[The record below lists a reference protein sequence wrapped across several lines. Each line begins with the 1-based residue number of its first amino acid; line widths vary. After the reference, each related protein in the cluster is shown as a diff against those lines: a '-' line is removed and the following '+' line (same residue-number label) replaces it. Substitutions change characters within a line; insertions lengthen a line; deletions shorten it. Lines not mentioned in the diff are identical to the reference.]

1 MQQVK
6 TLIAAGYALTVEGNE
21 IKVKPPPKRLPTGLE
36 AAMFQAVKANKAAA
50 IQYLSSPP
58 PAPATTTPETTP
70 PPLTSTVMGFEA
82 LTTKVL
88 AGGISER
95 DEAWWITQWQIVA
108 GDRGLIPRIGSDG
121 LPHREWAKELIKQ
134 CPV

>member
-6 TLIAAGYALTVEGNE
+6 TLLDAGYKLSIEGNE

-36 AAMFQAVKANKAAA
+36 AAMFQAIKGNKAAA

-58 PAPATTTPETTP
+58 PPVTTTPETTP
-70 PPLTSTVMGFEA
+70 PPLTSIVMSFEA

-88 AGGISER
+88 AGGMSER